1 MNFLL
6 THDLAPEIDSCDHE
20 RAQLQYRG
28 HIYRQ
33 ANDIMKYLQMLFP
46 KVYIGTVGRSALVC
60 NLTTTPATLSME
72 IVQL

>member
-1 MNFLL
+1 
-6 THDLAPEIDSCDHE
+6 
-20 RAQLQYRG
+20 
-28 HIYRQ
+28 
-33 ANDIMKYLQMLFP
+33 MKYLQMLFP